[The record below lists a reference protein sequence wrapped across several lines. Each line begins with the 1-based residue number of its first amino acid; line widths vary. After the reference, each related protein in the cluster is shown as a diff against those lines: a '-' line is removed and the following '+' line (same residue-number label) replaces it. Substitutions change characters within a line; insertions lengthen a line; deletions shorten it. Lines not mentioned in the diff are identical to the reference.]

1 MSILKLKRTVISEIQ
16 DNLKN
21 YAYILVLFVLIVGCK
36 KEMDSSQII
45 TSNPTV
51 LPFKKLN
58 VAGDPIQLKFKDA
71 TNELAALIIEN
82 SLGTTVLKA
91 TKEENMF
98 IFDVPK
104 HITQKA
110 GLCHWTLTEN
120 AQIKAKGSFNILP
133 NPNNG
138 TYIESYLGPRSITAV
153 TSDFSMHVIAPTDAY
168 DNPLSDGTKIT
179 STYQF
184 KDNISSNSITMKD
197 LMGWKNIYAPQQAGR
212 ILVTATCNESNSKE
226 LTSIVYPGNA
236 VDFTITYA
244 RNHDYA
250 DGNQTITF
258 SSDIIKDVYGNV
270 VSDGTL
276 VNFVANNHKNI
287 RLTANGTTLNGIAKA
302 RFIHPY
308 EATEWKVKA
317 YVTGAAQSKP
327 ISVSFIAAIKDYQ
340 ITLTNDQRSISVEN
354 IQSFMD
360 QIVPDGVPISMKLN
374 DRQGEFVALL
384 KETSRLGKAKFEL
397 STEFYDAGEYSIE
410 TVVAGIVKKQDIT
423 LK

>member
-1 MSILKLKRTVISEIQ
+1 MSLLKLKRTVISEIQ

-21 YAYILVLFVLIVGCK
+21 YGYILVLFVLIVGCK

-98 IFDVPK
+98 IFDIPK

-153 TSDFSMHVIAPTDAY
+153 PSDFSMHVIAPTDAY

-184 KDNISSNSITMKD
+184 KNNISSNSVTMKN

-212 ILVTATCNESNSKE
+212 ILVTANCNGSNSKE

-236 VDFTITYA
+236 VDFNITYA

-258 SSDIIKDVYGNV
+258 SSDIIKDVYSNI

-276 VNFVANNHKNI
+276 VNFVATNTKNI
-287 RLTANGTTLNGIAKA
+287 RLTASGTTLNGIAKA

-327 ISVSFIAAIKDYQ
+327 ISVPFKAAIKGYQ
-340 ITLTNDQRSISVEN
+340 ITLANDHRLIAIEN

-360 QIVPDGVPISMKLN
+360 QIVPDGVPISLTIY
-374 DRQGEFVALL
+374 DQQGEFVALL
-384 KETSRLGKAKFEL
+384 KETSRLGEATFEL
-397 STEFYDAGEYSIE
+397 PIEFYDAGKYTIE
-410 TVVAGIVKKQDIT
+410 TVVAGISKKQDIV